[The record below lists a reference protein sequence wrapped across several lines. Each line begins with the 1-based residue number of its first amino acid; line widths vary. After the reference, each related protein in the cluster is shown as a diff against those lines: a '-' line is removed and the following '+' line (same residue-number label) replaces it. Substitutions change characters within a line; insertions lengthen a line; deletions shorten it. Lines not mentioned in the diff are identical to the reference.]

1 MFANG
6 GFIGSNYRE
15 KVMRHI
21 THINNRVN
29 KIEKL
34 LKNSKLDPAT
44 EQLVDYEVARI
55 ISDLD
60 RLYEV
65 VYMHTIQSTLITGN
79 DPVFSEVLKVR
90 ELAEQHYKEEDNE
103 NE

>member
-1 MFANG
+1 
-6 GFIGSNYRE
+6 
-15 KVMRHI
+15 MRRI

-60 RLYEV
+60 KLY
-65 VYMHTIQSTLITGN
+65 STVNINVFQVKLITGN